1 MKVET
6 LIPGANIAG
15 YVQHILVIENVK
27 VTTPFVLPLYA
38 NGTPTILFQTTRGQ
52 IKENTNNLTLFGQT
66 VFPENLVLKDD
77 FTLVAYFF
85 KPFSLFSLFG
95 VSAQDL
101 TDSPIDLNLL
111 QPSKT
116 LLLQEQ
122 LLNAA
127 TIKEMLRLIDDY
139 IVSLVNK
146 VNSNIELIK
155 YATGIIASNPAKEA
169 LQKVQ
174 KELYLTE
181 RTFQRMFEKNI
192 GVSPNQYRR
201 ICQFNTA
208 FLQLQKRKFRHLTDI
223 AFENGYAD
231 QSHYIRSFK
240 EFTNITPKDYLALG
254 YLT

>member
-1 MKVET
+1 MKVDNP
-6 LIPGANIAG
+6 IPGANIAG
-15 YVQHILVIENVK
+15 YVQHILVIEQVR

-38 NGTPTILFQTTRGQ
+38 NGTPTLLFQTTRGQ
-52 IKENTNNLTLFGQT
+52 IKGSSNNLTLFGQT
-66 VFPENLVLKDD
+66 VFPENLTIKDD
-77 FTLVAYFF
+77 FTLIAYFF

-95 VSAQDL
+95 VSAQEL

-111 QPSKT
+111 HPAKT
-116 LLLQEQ
+116 SALQEQ

-127 TIKEMLRLIDDY
+127 TTGEMLRLLDDY
-139 IVSLVNK
+139 IVSLVTK
-146 VNSNIELIK
+146 VNSNIELVK
-155 YATGIIASNPAKEA
+155 FATNIIAVNPAKEA

-201 ICQFNTA
+201 ICQFNAA
-208 FLQLQKRKFRHLTDI
+208 FLQLQKRQFHHLTDI

-231 QSHYIRSFK
+231 QSHYIRAFK

-254 YLT
+254 NLT